1 MFVLLIQVWDV
12 NLIETAMKNFYRR
25 DVNVM
30 VDSIER
36 NITVSA
42 KSLVNFKLC
51 EIWRVLFQ
59 FSIV

>member
-1 MFVLLIQVWDV
+1 MFVFLIQVWDV
-12 NLIETAMKNFYRR
+12 NLIETAMKNFYSR

-42 KSLVNFKLC
+42 KSLLNFKFC
-51 EIWRVLFQ
+51 EI
-59 FSIV
+59 